1 MKPLRLLAAA
11 VIAAAALSGCTTHPA
26 AEPPPLRPGVAVGD
40 RLTGT
45 MSVPRYRKSGTG
57 RLGASTAFSSTSQR
71 RPSGQVQVLAWM

>member
-40 RLTGT
+40 RLTGRFEWPIRDAHLLDGYPAKLAN
-45 MSVPRYRKSGTG
+45 SGVP
-57 RLGASTAFSSTSQR
+57 
-71 RPSGQVQVLAWM
+71 